1 MIDVNVNGEPVGT
14 PRIVVPTSTL
24 EGMSDDY
31 RSVRF
36 TLIPGTREMY
46 VSLNDYRARP
56 LMVLQNF
63 SAFAARRR

>member
-1 MIDVNVNGEPVGT
+1 
-14 PRIVVPTSTL
+14 
-24 EGMSDDY
+24 MSDDY

-46 VSLNDYRARP
+46 VSLNDYRARS

-63 SAFAARRR
+63 SAFAARGR